1 MNANTGESGIVRSGD
16 GAHWAKA
23 DLGFSPESPLSST
36 EQGRCLD
43 VPTRRWTALG
53 WGPIGSQQT
62 IGNCIVPVGTKVKN
76 EWESCKVVRPGARR
90 WVFGGRHQQSIE
102 KAG

>member
-1 MNANTGESGIVRSGD
+1 MNPNTGESGIVRSGD
-16 GAHWAKA
+16 RAYRAKA

-53 WGPIGSQQT
+53 WGPIGSQQI
-62 IGNCIVPVGTKVKN
+62 IGNHTVSVGTKVKS
-76 EWESCKVVRPGARR
+76 EPPGRTAR
-90 WVFGGRHQQSIE
+90 S
-102 KAG
+102 